1 MSSIEARSAGGRFVF
16 GLFLAILILTS
27 FIIIFPFFFSFSA
40 GLKNSVDIAKPGV
53 NLWPTVPNWN
63 NYVDAWN
70 RFNMPKMFWNTILA
84 AGGGVIGQLIVSTLA
99 AYFLAR
105 LKPIGTKLMFALVLI
120 TMTVPRIAYIIPLYM
135 TIANLPIINVSLIN
149 SFWGL
154 WLPYAI
160 NPFMILVLKTA
171 FDGIPKD
178 LYDAAQVDGASNLRL
193 FFQFTLPLT
202 SSLMLVLGLL
212 SFIGLWGDFL
222 LPLLVMR
229 DPSLQTISVRLF
241 NLTRSFPINLH
252 LAGSFIAMLPP
263 LFAAVF
269 LQRYMKGGLTF

>member
-1 MSSIEARSAGGRFVF
+1 
-16 GLFLAILILTS
+16 
-27 FIIIFPFFFSFSA
+27 
-40 GLKNSVDIAKPGV
+40 
-53 NLWPTVPNWN
+53 
-63 NYVDAWN
+63 
-70 RFNMPKMFWNTILA
+70 
-84 AGGGVIGQLIVSTLA
+84 
-99 AYFLAR
+99 
-105 LKPIGTKLMFALVLI
+105 
-120 TMTVPRIAYIIPLYM
+120 
-135 TIANLPIINVSLIN
+135 
-149 SFWGL
+149 
-154 WLPYAI
+154 
-160 NPFMILVLKTA
+160 VLKTA